1 MRVAAKD
8 LRQQGMDSKATDKPV
23 QREITALL
31 SDEQLI
37 LRETQRAVTP
47 FGGVAVIIS
56 FLGKI
61 GLVGALRQHMPI
73 RWKSPN
79 QIDPGVTFTAFLVS
93 VLVGAR
99 RFAHAS
105 LLRGDRALHALL
117 GMDRFPTDDT
127 IRNLFRRFGMGE
139 VQRLYEPLTEWQM
152 QRLPQRPE
160 GYALDL
166 DSTVFERYG
175 KQEGSLKGHN
185 PRKHGRPSHHPLL
198 AVLSEAHFLL
208 HGWLRSGNCGT
219 SRGVE
224 EFLKEALALWGQRE
238 KIRLLRADSGFFDD
252 KLLSFLEQRLLPYI
266 VVAKLTPWVKRAA
279 QRVEQWTPL
288 DDDYAVGEFRL
299 QLHSWSVQR
308 RFVVIREQEREGRDS
323 VGRKLIDVPGY
334 TFRVFVTSCAAAP
347 EEIWRDYNRRAD
359 MENRI
364 AELKHD
370 LGADGFCMK
379 QFFATEAAFRAVLL
393 LFNLL
398 SEFQR
403 AAGLPIYRQPATIRT
418 QILTCGAILGRAGR
432 RLVIHLSQSWG
443 GLKTRNP
450 LLDSILNW
458 QIPTSPK
465 LELVLKI

>member
-1 MRVAAKD
+1 MEPNIP
-8 LRQQGMDSKATDKPV
+8 DKPV
-23 QREITALL
+23 PREIRALL
-31 SDEQLI
+31 SDERVI
-37 LRETQRAVTP
+37 LRETQRAVSP
-47 FGGVAVIIS
+47 FGGVAVFLS
-56 FLGKI
+56 FLGRIDLI
-61 GLVGALRQHMPI
+61 GKVRQHMPI

-79 QIDPGVTFTAFLVS
+79 HIDPTATFTAFLMA

-117 GMDRFPTDDT
+117 GLERFPTDDT
-127 IRNLFRRFGMGE
+127 IRNLFRKFGMGQ
-139 VQRLYEPLTEWQM
+139 VQRLFEPLTEWQM
-152 QRLPQRPE
+152 QRLPQRSE
-160 GYALDL
+160 GYTLDL

-224 EFLKEALALWGQRE
+224 EFLKEALALWGQRQ

-252 KLLSFLEQRLLPYI
+252 RLLSFLEQRRLPYI
-266 VVAKLTPWVKRAA
+266 VVARLTQWVKRAA
-279 QRVEQWTPL
+279 QRVEQWTAL
-288 DDDYAVGEFRL
+288 DDNFAVGEFPLTLYGWR
-299 QLHSWSVQR
+299 VER
-308 RFVVIREQEREGRDS
+308 RFVVVRERVREDCDS

-334 TFRVFVTSCAAAP
+334 TFRVFVTSYTETA
-347 EEIWRDYNRRAD
+347 EEVWRDYNRRAD
-359 MENRI
+359 VENRI

-370 LGADGFCMK
+370 LGADGFCLK
-379 QFFATEAAFRAVLL
+379 PFFATEAAFRSVLL

-398 SEFQR
+398 AEFQR
-403 AAGLPIYRQPATIRT
+403 AAGLPGYREPATVRT
-418 QILTCGAILGRAGR
+418 QVLTCGAILGRAGR

-443 GLKTRNP
+443 GLKTRIP
-450 LLDSILNW
+450 LLDSILTW

-465 LELVLKI
+465 LDSGWVT

>member
-1 MRVAAKD
+1 METNAA
-8 LRQQGMDSKATDKPV
+8 DKPV
-23 QREITALL
+23 PREIHSLL
-31 SDEQLI
+31 SRERVI
-37 LRETQRAVTP
+37 LRETERAVTP
-47 FGGVAVIIS
+47 FGGVAVFIS
-56 FLGKI
+56 FLSKI
-61 GLVGALRQHMPI
+61 GFVAAIRQHMPI
-73 RWKSPN
+73 CWRSPN
-79 QIDPGVTFTAFLVS
+79 HIDPSWTFTAFLVS
-93 VLVGAR
+93 VLVGAK
-99 RFAHAS
+99 RFAHAG

-117 GMDRFPTDDT
+117 GLDRFPTDDT
-127 IRNLFRRFGMGE
+127 IRNLFRRFGMGQ
-139 VQRLYEPLTEWQM
+139 VQRLFEPLAEWQM
-152 QRLPQRPE
+152 QRMPQRRE
-160 GYALDL
+160 GYTLDL

-175 KQEGSLKGHN
+175 QQEGSLKGHN
-185 PRKHGRPSHHPLL
+185 PRKHGRPSHDPLL
-198 AVLSEAHFLL
+198 AVLNETHFLL

-279 QRVEQWTPL
+279 QRVDQWTNL

-299 QLHSWSVQR
+299 RLLGWQVER
-308 RFVVIREQEREGRDS
+308 RFVVIRERVREGRDS

-334 TFRVFVTSCAAAP
+334 TFRVFVTSLADAP
-347 EEIWRDYNRRAD
+347 QEIWRDYNQRAD

-364 AELKHD
+364 SELKHD

-379 QFFATEAAFRAVLL
+379 QFFATEAAFRSVLL

-403 AAGLPIYRQPATIRT
+403 AAGLPVYREPATLRT
-418 QILTCGAILGRAGR
+418 QVLTCGAILGRAGR
-432 RLVIHLSQSWG
+432 HLVIHLSQSWG
-443 GLKTRNP
+443 GLKTRIP
-450 LLDSILNW
+450 LFDSILNW

-465 LELVLKI
+465 LAPALTP

>member
-1 MRVAAKD
+1 ME
-8 LRQQGMDSKATDKPV
+8 SNATDKPV
-23 QREITALL
+23 PREITALL
-31 SDEQLI
+31 SDERLI
-37 LRETQRAVTP
+37 LRETERAVTP
-47 FGGVAVIIS
+47 FGGVAVFIS
-56 FLGKI
+56 FLSKI
-61 GLVGALRQHMPI
+61 GFVQALRQHMPI

-79 QIDPGVTFTAFLVS
+79 HIDPSATFTAFLVS

-117 GMDRFPTDDT
+117 GMQRFPTDDT
-127 IRNLFRRFGMGE
+127 IRNLFRAFGMGQ
-139 VQRLYEPLTEWQM
+139 VQRLYEPLAEWQM
-152 QRLPQRPE
+152 QRLPPRPE
-160 GYALDL
+160 GYSLDL

-175 KQEGSLKGHN
+175 QQQGSLKGHN

-219 SRGVE
+219 SRGVV
-224 EFLKEALALWGQRE
+224 EFLKEALALLGQCV

-252 KLLSFLEQRLLPYI
+252 KLLSFLEQRLLLYI

-279 QRVEQWTPL
+279 QRVEQWTLL
-288 DDDYAVGEFRL
+288 DDDYAVGEFL
-299 QLHSWSVQR
+299 LKLHGWSVER
-308 RFVVIREQEREGRDS
+308 RFVVIRELVREGRDS
-323 VGRKLIDVPGY
+323 VGRKLIEVPGY
-334 TFRVFVTSCAAAP
+334 TFRVFVTSCAGLP
-347 EEIWRDYNRRAD
+347 QEIWRDYNRRAD

-370 LGADGFCMK
+370 LGADGFCMQ

-403 AAGLPIYRQPATIRT
+403 AAGLPVYREPATIRT
-418 QILTCGAILGRAGR
+418 QVITCGAILGRAGR
-432 RLVIHLSQSWG
+432 HLVIHLSQSWG
-443 GLKTRNP
+443 GLKTRIP

-458 QIPTSPK
+458 QIPISPK
-465 LELVLKI
+465 LELATVT

>member
-1 MRVAAKD
+1 ME
-8 LRQQGMDSKATDKPV
+8 SNATDKPV
-23 QREITALL
+23 PREINALL
-31 SDEQLI
+31 SDERLI

-47 FGGVAVIIS
+47 FGGIAVFIS
-56 FLGKI
+56 FLEKI
-61 GLVGALRQHMPI
+61 GFVKAIRQHMPI
-73 RWKSPN
+73 VWRSPN
-79 QIDPGVTFTAFLVS
+79 HIDPSFTFTAFLVS
-93 VLVGAR
+93 VLLGAR

-127 IRNLFRRFGMGE
+127 IRNLFRAFGMGQ
-139 VQRLYEPLTEWQM
+139 VQRLFEPLAEWQM
-152 QRLPQRPE
+152 QRLPQRAD
-160 GYALDL
+160 GYTLDL

-175 KQEGSLKGHN
+175 HQEGSLKGHN

-219 SRGVE
+219 SCGVE

-252 KLLSFLEQRLLPYI
+252 KLLSFLEQQLLSYI

-279 QRVEQWTPL
+279 QRVEQWTIL

-299 QLHSWSVQR
+299 KLLGWSVER
-308 RFVVIREQEREGRDS
+308 RFVVIREQVREGRDS

-334 TFRVFVTSCAAAP
+334 TFRIFVTSCTDAP
-347 EEIWRDYNRRAD
+347 QEIWRDYNRRAD

-370 LGADGFCMK
+370 LGADGFCLK

-398 SEFQR
+398 AEFQR
-403 AAGLPIYRQPATIRT
+403 AAGLPVYREPATIRT
-418 QILTCGAILGRAGR
+418 QVLTCGAILGRTGR

-443 GLKTRNP
+443 GLKTRIS

-458 QIPTSPK
+458 QIPTSTK
-465 LELVLKI
+465 LGLTAVT

>member
-1 MRVAAKD
+1 
-8 LRQQGMDSKATDKPV
+8 
-23 QREITALL
+23 
-31 SDEQLI
+31 LI

-47 FGGVAVIIS
+47 FGGTAVFIS

-61 GLVGALRQHMPI
+61 GLIEVLRKHMPI
-73 RWKSPN
+73 VWKSPN
-79 QIDPGVTFTAFLVS
+79 HIDPSSTFTAFLVA
-93 VLVGAR
+93 VLVGAK

-127 IRNLFRRFGMGE
+127 IRNLFRAFGMGE
-139 VQRLYEPLTEWQM
+139 VQRLYEPLAEWQM
-152 QRLPQRPE
+152 QRLPRREE
-160 GYALDL
+160 GYSLDL

-175 KQEGSLKGHN
+175 QQEGSLKGHN

-219 SRGVE
+219 SRGVV
-224 EFLKEALALWGQRE
+224 EFLKEALALLGQSV
-238 KIRLLRADSGFFDD
+238 KIRVLRADSGFFED

-279 QRVEQWTPL
+279 QRVEQWTIL
-288 DDDYAVGEFRL
+288 DDDYSAGEFRL
-299 QLHSWSVQR
+299 KLHGWSVER
-308 RFVVIREQEREGRDS
+308 RFVVIRELVREGRDS

-334 TFRVFVTSCAAAP
+334 TFRVFVTSCGDP
-347 EEIWRDYNRRAD
+347 PQEIWRDYNRRAD

-398 SEFQR
+398 AEFQR
-403 AAGLPIYRQPATIRT
+403 AAGLPLYREPATLRT
-418 QILTCGAILGRAGR
+418 QVLTCGAILGRAGR
-432 RLVIHLSQSWG
+432 RLVIHLSESWG
-443 GLKTRNP
+443 GLKTRIP

-465 LELVLKI
+465 LDAALVT

>member
-1 MRVAAKD
+1 ME
-8 LRQQGMDSKATDKPV
+8 SNATDKPV
-23 QREITALL
+23 PRAITALL
-31 SDEQLI
+31 SDERLI

-47 FGGVAVIIS
+47 FGGIAVFIS
-56 FLGKI
+56 FLNKI
-61 GLVGALRQHMPI
+61 CFVDAVRQHMPI
-73 RWKSPN
+73 RFSSPN
-79 QIDPGVTFTAFLVS
+79 QIDPSFTFTAFMVS
-93 VLVGAR
+93 VLLGAR
-99 RFAHAS
+99 RFAHTS

-117 GMDRFPTDDT
+117 GMTRFPTDDT
-127 IRNLFRRFGMGE
+127 IRNLFRRFGMGQ
-139 VQRLYEPLTEWQM
+139 VQRLFEPLAEWQM
-152 QRLPQRPE
+152 QRLPQRDE
-160 GYALDL
+160 GYTLDL

-224 EFLKEALALWGQRE
+224 EFLKEALALWGQRQ

-266 VVAKLTPWVKRAA
+266 VVARLTPWVKRAA
-279 QRVEQWTPL
+279 QRVEQWTIL
-288 DDDYAVGEFRL
+288 DDDYAAGEFRL
-299 QLHSWSVQR
+299 QLHGWRAER
-308 RFVVIREQEREGRDS
+308 RFVVLRERVRESRDS

-334 TFRVFVTSCAAAP
+334 TFRIFVTSCSDLP
-347 EEIWRDYNRRAD
+347 QEIWRGYNGRAD

-370 LGADGFCMK
+370 LGADGFCLK

-398 SEFQR
+398 AEFQR
-403 AAGLPIYRQPATIRT
+403 AMDLPVYREPATIRT
-418 QILTCGAILGRAGR
+418 QVLTCGAILGRAGR
-432 RLVIHLSQSWG
+432 HLVIHLSESWG
-443 GLKTRNP
+443 GLQKRIP
-450 LLDSILNW
+450 LLDSILDW

-465 LELVLKI
+465 LKSELAT